1 MATTAEARFWPKSV
15 RSRLLLSFAVLFAS
29 AMTLAL
35 VGWIGM
41 RDTQD
46 ALRDFQ
52 SHVLPDVTRS
62 LELSQRTAAIAAIAP
77 YVGESTLPFQLQSEA
92 DSLLARLAEAE
103 RLAATLPEERKRE
116 LNLAPALAALKASLT
131 ELVEV
136 TRSDLFLQE
145 DLREYLYR
153 LSSATREL
161 PPGERSEVVE
171 AIFRDL
177 MTAIEVSDPDTLA
190 LLRER
195 VTRDSGRID
204 RRNLASARIVNLI
217 RDNLDGAENVFVLR
231 ERQFQLRARKSFL
244 VSRTRAEAE
253 RLGERVAAYVANARA
268 QVDSR
273 GESVTRAVR
282 SGALGIMILTIV
294 CIGVAALGIRLVIR
308 MVSRLGGIT
317 QVMSKLAQG
326 DIEQSTPETG
336 RRDEL
341 GALARAFEVFRDNA
355 RAVRRMANDIR
366 EQGALL
372 ATVVE
377 SMKDGLSVFDR
388 DGRLITWNRQYP
400 ALLNLKRDKIVHGMT
415 IEAVQALL
423 PERIDDSHG
432 APVALARFNRARQ
445 LEAHRFELAFAGGR
459 VIESRSN
466 PMPGG
471 GFVTLYSDLSE
482 RRAVEAQLRQSKK
495 MEVLGQLTGGVAH
508 DFNNLLA
515 AITGNLYL
523 LEEDKNLSPAGQRF
537 AARASSAAKRGA
549 TLTRRLLA
557 FARRQPLSP
566 SAVEVDAFIR
576 DLADL
581 IEYSVG
587 QGVSVK
593 QELAAGD
600 ACAWVDRGQLEN
612 ALLNLAINA
621 RDAMPAGGTLLLRSA
636 VDVDAD
642 GNNTAVSIEV
652 ADTGHGMD
660 PELRERV
667 FEPFFTTKAGS
678 GSGLGLSIVYGFV
691 KQSGGDIRLTTEP
704 GKGTSFTL
712 HLPTQPR
719 DFSPLNALEDSFENP
734 PSSDELASQS
744 VLLVEDDADV
754 RTALTDLLHA
764 TGHTVTVAATAE
776 AALELLGQT
785 YQSVVLS
792 DVDMG
797 DGTNGVELMR
807 TIALRYPGL
816 PRILM
821 SGLPAEI
828 LASRFGLTDSQPL
841 LAKPFTI
848 PQLDIAIRRAMALFQ
863 HEPMSTTSTMNT
875 MRTMDAMSGDVPP
888 AREENSS

>member
-1 MATTAEARFWPKSV
+1 MAYVSPRASPDAVFWPTSV
-15 RSRLLLSFAVLFAS
+15 RSRLLLAFAVLFAS
-29 AMTLAL
+29 SMTLAL
-35 VGWIGM
+35 VGWIGI

-52 SHVLPDVTRS
+52 SHVLPDVARS

-77 YVGESTLPFQLQSEA
+77 YVAESTRPFELQSEA
-92 DSLLARLAEAE
+92 DALLARLAEAE
-103 RLAATLPEERKRE
+103 RLAGDLPLERNNE
-116 LNLAPALAALKASLT
+116 LSLTPALLALKASIE
-131 ELVEV
+131 ELIEV

-153 LSSATREL
+153 LGSAKNEL
-161 PPGERSEVVE
+161 PVSARSEAVE
-171 AIFRDL
+171 AVFRDL
-177 MTAIEVSDPDTLA
+177 IMAIEVTDPDTLA
-190 LLRER
+190 QLRKR
-195 VTRDSGRID
+195 VTHNTGRVD
-204 RRNLASARIVNLI
+204 RRNLASARVVNLI
-217 RDNLDGAENVFVLR
+217 RDNLEGAENVFVLR
-231 ERQFQLRARKSFL
+231 ERQFHLRARKSFL

-253 RLGERVAAYVANARA
+253 RLSERVDAYVRNARSL
-268 QVDSR
+268 VDLR

-282 SGALGIMILTIV
+282 SGALGIMVLTLV
-294 CIGVAALGIRLVIR
+294 CIAVAALGIRMVIR
-308 MVSRLGGIT
+308 MVSSLGGIT
-317 QVMSKLAQG
+317 QMMSKLAQG
-326 DIEQSTPETG
+326 DTEQATPETG

-355 RAVRRMANDIR
+355 RAVRRMAHDIR
-366 EQGALL
+366 EQGNLL

-400 ALLNLKRDKIVHGMT
+400 ALLNLKRDKIMHGMSIDT
-415 IEAVQALL
+415 IQALL
-423 PERIDDSHG
+423 PERIQDSAG
-432 APVALARFNRARQ
+432 APSVLSEFNLARQ
-445 LEAHRFELAFAGGR
+445 EHAHRFELVFAGGR
-459 VIESRSN
+459 VVEFRSN

-471 GFVTLYSDLSE
+471 GFVTLYSDLTE

-523 LEEDKNLSPAGQRF
+523 LEQDGGLSAPGQKY

-566 SAVEVDAFIR
+566 SSVEVDAFIR

-587 QGVSVK
+587 QGVSVQ
-593 QELAAGD
+593 QELTAGD

-621 RDAMPAGGTLLLRSA
+621 RDAMPEGGTLYLRSHY
-636 VDVDAD
+636 DATRD
-642 GNNTAVSIEV
+642 AVSIEV
-652 ADTGHGMD
+652 ADTGIGMT

-691 KQSGGDIRLTTEP
+691 KQSGGDITLTTDP
-704 GKGTSFTL
+704 GEGTSFVL
-712 HLPTQPR
+712 HLPTRAREFRQEDEPPP
-719 DFSPLNALEDSFENP
+719 PLDDLS
-734 PSSDELASQS
+734 SQS
-744 VLLVEDDADV
+744 VLLVEDDPDV
-754 RTALTDLLHA
+754 RTALTDLLRA
-764 TGHTVTVAATAE
+764 TGHSVTVATSAE
-776 AALELLGQT
+776 QALELLEQS

-807 TIALRYPGL
+807 QIAQRYPNL

-828 LASRFGLTDSQPL
+828 LATRFGLVEQQPL

-848 PQLDIAIRRAMALFQ
+848 PQLDAAIRRAMAFFQ
-863 HEPMSTTSTMNT
+863 P
-875 MRTMDAMSGDVPP
+875 
-888 AREENSS
+888 

>member
-1 MATTAEARFWPKSV
+1 VADRASIGSARYSSRSSPDAVFWPTSV
-15 RSRLLLSFAVLFAS
+15 RSRLLLAFVVLFAS
-29 AMTLAL
+29 SMTLAL
-35 VGWIGM
+35 VGWIGI

-52 SHVLPDVTRS
+52 SHVLPDVARS

-77 YVGESTLPFQLQSEA
+77 YVAESTRPFELQSEA

-103 RLAATLPEERKRE
+103 RLAISLPIERNEE
-116 LNLAPALAALKASLT
+116 LDLSPALIALKASIE
-131 ELVEV
+131 ELIEV
-136 TRSDLFLQE
+136 TRKDLFLQE

-153 LSSATREL
+153 LSSATKEL
-161 PPGERSEVVE
+161 PASARSELVE

-177 MTAIEVSDPDTLA
+177 MMAIEVTDPDTLA
-190 LLRER
+190 QLRER
-195 VTRDSGRID
+195 VTQNTARVD
-204 RRNLASARIVNLI
+204 RRNLASARVVNLI

-231 ERQFQLRARKSFL
+231 ERQFQLRARKTFL

-253 RLGERVAAYVANARA
+253 RLSERVDAYVRTARA
-268 QVDSR
+268 QVDLR
-273 GESVTRAVR
+273 GESVTRAMR
-282 SGALGIMILTIV
+282 SGALGIMILTFV
-294 CIGVAALGIRLVIR
+294 CIAVAALGIRTVIR
-308 MVSRLGGIT
+308 MVSSLGGIT

-326 DIEQSTPETG
+326 DTEQSTPETG

-366 EQGALL
+366 EQGNLL

-400 ALLNLKRDKIVHGMT
+400 ALLNLKREVIMHGMT
-415 IEAVQALL
+415 IDAIQALL
-423 PERIDDSHG
+423 PERIQDSAG
-432 APVALARFNRARQ
+432 APSVLSEFNLARQ
-445 LEAHRFELAFAGGR
+445 EHAHRFELAFAGGR
-459 VIESRSN
+459 VVEFRSN

-471 GFVTLYSDLSE
+471 GFVTLYSDLTE

-523 LEEDKNLSPAGQRF
+523 LEEDQNLSEPGRRF

-557 FARRQPLSP
+557 FARRQPLTP

-576 DLADL
+576 DLVYL

-587 QGVSVK
+587 QGVSVR
-593 QELAAGD
+593 QDLQAGE

-621 RDAMPAGGTLLLRSA
+621 RDAMPNGGILYLRSRF
-636 VDVDAD
+636 DAER
-642 GNNTAVSIEV
+642 NAVSIEV

-660 PELRERV
+660 AELRERV

-691 KQSGGDIRLTTEP
+691 KQSGGDIKLTTEP
-704 GKGTSFTL
+704 GKGTSFVL

-719 DFSPLNALEDSFENP
+719 EFKREVDALP
-734 PSSDELASQS
+734 VADEGDNDGEASSQS
-744 VLLVEDDADV
+744 VLLVEDDPDV
-754 RTALTDLLHA
+754 RTALTDLLRA
-764 TGHTVTVAATAE
+764 TGHSVTVATTAE
-776 AALELLGQT
+776 EALELLAHT

-807 TIALRYPGL
+807 QITARYPTL

-828 LASRFGLTDSQPL
+828 LATRFGLTEEQPL
-841 LAKPFTI
+841 LSKPFTI
-848 PQLDIAIRRAMALFQ
+848 PQLDTAIRQAMAFF
-863 HEPMSTTSTMNT
+863 SAD
-875 MRTMDAMSGDVPP
+875 R
-888 AREENSS
+888 RENPT